1 MWKKIFGTVKKEAS
15 TDLYDQIDQKRL
27 PAHIAIIMDG
37 NGRWAQNK
45 GLMRTFGH
53 KAGVDTLKK
62 ILKAAIKL
70 NVKVLTV
77 YAFSTENWKRPHK
90 EVDFLMALF
99 AEYLEREINE
109 MDEDNVKIQF
119 LGRLNELPTT
129 LYNQIENAQTRTKSN
144 TGVQFNVAVNYGS
157 RDEITRSVKIIAQK
171 VMDQKLS
178 IEDITE
184 AMIDD
189 NLYTGGQVPVDLV
202 IRTSGDLRMSNF
214 LLWQAAY
221 AEFWFTEI
229 NWPDFTPDCF
239 FQAVLDFQNRDR
251 RFGGLSEK

>member
-1 MWKKIFGTVKKEAS
+1 M
-15 TDLYDQIDQKRL
+15 
-27 PAHIAIIMDG
+27 
-37 NGRWAQNK
+37 
-45 GLMRTFGH
+45 
-53 KAGVDTLKK
+53 
-62 ILKAAIKL
+62 
-70 NVKVLTV
+70 
-77 YAFSTENWKRPHK
+77 
-90 EVDFLMALF
+90 
-99 AEYLEREINE
+99 
-109 MDEDNVKIQF
+109 
-119 LGRLNELPTT
+119 
-129 LYNQIENAQTRTKSN
+129 N

-178 IEDITE
+178 VEDITE
-184 AMIDD
+184 EIIDD

-239 FQAVLDFQNRDR
+239 FQAVLDFQSRDR

>member
-1 MWKKIFGTVKKEAS
+1 MWKKIFGTVKKETS

-119 LGRLNELPTT
+119 LGRLDELPTT
-129 LYNQIENAQTRTKSN
+129 LYDQIENAQTRTKSN

-171 VMDQKLS
+171 VLDQKLP
-178 IEDITE
+178 ITE
-184 AMIDD
+184 ITEEIIDD

-221 AEFWFTEI
+221 AEFWFTKV

>member
-1 MWKKIFGTVKKEAS
+1 MWKKIFGTVKKEVS
-15 TDLYDQIDQKRL
+15 TDLYNQIDQKRL

-119 LGRLNELPTT
+119 LGRLDELPTK

-171 VMDQKLS
+171 VLDQKLP
-178 IEDITE
+178 ITE
-184 AMIDD
+184 ITEETIDE

-239 FQAVLDFQNRDR
+239 FQAVLDFQSRDR